1 MNIHLLR
8 GGTVNHQTLIGF
20 GDFLI
25 RYPIVDGNLSVEVEY
40 PSLEYNLDAFDD
52 PEDSSYYDILKN
64 QFLRH
69 LVNTYCM
76 DFRTFRN
83 LNDKDIVLLIMGDD
97 TQLNEWKANYDES
110 GLPNIYV
117 HSDMWEGYS
126 RPDKYE
132 RLDFEMGA
140 YFLNDAYLDFL
151 NGNLRSL

>member
-1 MNIHLLR
+1 
-8 GGTVNHQTLIGF
+8 
-20 GDFLI
+20 
-25 RYPIVDGNLSVEVEY
+25 
-40 PSLEYNLDAFDD
+40 
-52 PEDSSYYDILKN
+52 
-64 QFLRH
+64 
-69 LVNTYCM
+69 M

-110 GLPNIYV
+110 GLPNIYE

-126 RPDKYE
+126 RRDKYE

-140 YFLNDAYLDFL
+140 YFSNDAYLDFK

>member
-1 MNIHLLR
+1 VNQQTIILNQAVNFS
-8 GGTVNHQTLIGF
+8 GTVCRGITGTICA
-20 GDFLI
+20 
-25 RYPIVDGNLSVEVEY
+25 EY
-40 PSLEYNLDAFDD
+40 P
-52 PEDSSYYDILKN
+52 
-64 QFLRH
+64 
-69 LVNTYCM
+69 
-76 DFRTFRN
+76 
-83 LNDKDIVLLIMGDD
+83 DD

-140 YFLNDAYLDFL
+140 YFLNDAYLDFK